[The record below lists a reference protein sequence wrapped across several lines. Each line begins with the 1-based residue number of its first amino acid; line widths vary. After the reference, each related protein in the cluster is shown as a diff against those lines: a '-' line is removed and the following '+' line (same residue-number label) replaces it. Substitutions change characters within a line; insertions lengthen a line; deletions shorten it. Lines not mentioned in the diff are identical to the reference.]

1 MRYRLGRLD
10 AKQMFPEEH
19 PGRTSVLEDLEARA
33 RKLPGREDWRSKK
46 VGDGARYND
55 PFPLPRGVELLG
67 RRLARNAKNQD
78 PDRFYFRGDVTLT
91 TFIVQELIEDPGAE
105 PPSGAVGFWHPKIV
119 DIYRVN
125 FSDEFKARTRFGG
138 AYNCRANVLNARLWS
153 MHSNWPPV
161 LAIDTFCSPEVDD
174 KLRAAHARAGIDGII
189 YVYHFGHQH
198 AQVGSNRSG
207 RPECAP

>member
-10 AKQMFPEEH
+10 AEKMFPAEH
-19 PGRTSVLEDLEARA
+19 PGRTAAIEEVVRRA
-33 RKLPGREDWRSKK
+33 RRLPGKEDWRSKK
-46 VGDGARYND
+46 IGARYNA
-55 PFPLPRGVELLG
+55 PRHLPQAGVLLD
-67 RRLARNAKNQD
+67 RRLKRNAANQD
-78 PDRFYFRGDVTLT
+78 PDRFYFQGVSSRTV
-91 TFIVQELIEDPGAE
+91 FIVQEVIEDPGAE
-105 PPSGAVGFWHPKIV
+105 PYPGSVGFWHPSIV

-138 AYNCRANVLNARLWS
+138 AYNCRTNVLNSRLWS

-161 LAIDTFCSPEVDD
+161 LAIDTFCTAETDR
-174 KLRAAHARAGIDGII
+174 KLREAHRRAGITGIV

-207 RPECAP
+207 RPVCA